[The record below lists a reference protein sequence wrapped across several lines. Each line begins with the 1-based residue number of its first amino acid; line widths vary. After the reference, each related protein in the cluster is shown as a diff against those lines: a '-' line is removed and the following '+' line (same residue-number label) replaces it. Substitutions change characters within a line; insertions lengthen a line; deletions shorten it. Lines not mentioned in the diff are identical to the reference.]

1 MGLSMMSHSHR
12 AAAGA
17 TPPELLTRH
26 ELVVF
31 PELALLAA
39 LQQLLELTTRTLA
52 AIHPDLAGDRIRLR
66 PPDLRAALA
75 DQIIELGACLARA
88 AICYRVAASDSLD
101 APDADDI
108 PF

>member
-1 MGLSMMSHSHR
+1 MSHSHR

-52 AIHPDLAGDRIRLR
+52 AIHPDLAGDRTRLR
-66 PPDLRAALA
+66 PLDLRAALA
-75 DQIIELGACLARA
+75 DQIIELGACLAKA
-88 AICYRVAASDSLD
+88 AICYRVAASDSLN